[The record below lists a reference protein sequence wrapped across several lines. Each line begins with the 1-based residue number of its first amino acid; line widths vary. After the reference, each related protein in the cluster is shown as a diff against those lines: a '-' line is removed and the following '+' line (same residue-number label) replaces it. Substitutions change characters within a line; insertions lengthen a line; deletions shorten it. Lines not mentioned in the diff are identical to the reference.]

1 MALFKKTLKLLICM
15 SFICSYLQA
24 ETSQI
29 EVKKVNP
36 LHIFYLVQSKEL
48 SQAITLYRRYKEEL
62 GRHDF
67 ETLQRVAEMI
77 LEQGA
82 KSLESEEQLISL
94 LGLKIAGIETTKE
107 ILESG
112 IRSRHPEVQLATL
125 QLIGQLQDDRFESI
139 LNKAMSSG
147 FLYTRLE
154 AAYQLAIR
162 KTRNS
167 VGQVESLMHKLP
179 PEMRFFFPQ
188 FFALVG
194 SSDAILLL
202 KQLLDDPIQKTRIEA
217 ILHSAKAGY
226 EELLPNIRRKA
237 THLNP
242 AEQEACCF
250 ALGSLKDTHAL
261 SILQNLSLST
271 NDNVSLSANYS
282 LYLLGEESAKEKIF
296 SLAKEKNLFAI
307 ALLGK
312 IMGSEKILISLL
324 QENHLQIRF
333 NAMLSLLDLK
343 NESCLPYLKEFLVR
357 DSRDFGFQPQM
368 TIGNAFTAWKVVPSM
383 QQHMKHSFYDLI
395 GLSLY
400 VKEEILRK
408 SIELSPE
415 AFVDLASFLLS
426 TRQLELIPAISSL
439 LQQLQTPKAIALLEK
454 HAQRAKIPL
463 IRNYCNLALF
473 QLNKSIPSK
482 QLILEWIHSQQ
493 NTQIIQFRPL
503 LPRKSYFKDKTAFEL
518 TPEENS
524 QLLISCYQ
532 VISNQHTEESLDVL
546 LNSLQQGHQKNRP
559 LIAGLLIQT
568 LQ

>member
-1 MALFKKTLKLLICM
+1 MALFKKTLKLLFCL
-15 SFICSYLQA
+15 SFISFPLQA
-24 ETSQI
+24 EI
-29 EVKKVNP
+29 KKVNP

-48 SQAITLYRRYKEEL
+48 SQAITLYRQYKEEL

-67 ETLQRVAEMI
+67 ETLQRIAEMV

-82 KSLESEEQLISL
+82 KSSESEEQLISL
-94 LGLKIAGIETTKE
+94 FGLKIAGIQTTKT

-112 IRSRHPEVQLATL
+112 IKSQHPEVQLATL
-125 QLIGQLQDDRFESI
+125 QLIGQLQDDRFESL
-139 LNKAMSSG
+139 LNKAMSSS

-154 AAYQLAIR
+154 AAYQLAVR
-162 KTRNS
+162 KTRSS

-188 FFALVG
+188 IFALVG

-202 KQLLDDPIQKTRIEA
+202 KQLLEDPIQKTRLEA
-217 ILHSAKAGY
+217 ILHSAKSGY

-250 ALGSLKDTHAL
+250 ALGALKDTYGL
-261 SILQNLSLST
+261 STLRNLSLST
-271 NDNVSLSANYS
+271 NCNVKLAANYS
-282 LYLLGEESAKEKIF
+282 LYLLGEESAKEQIHH
-296 SLAKEKNLFAI
+296 LAEEKNIFAI

-312 IMGSEKILISLL
+312 LMGSEKILTSLL
-324 QENHLQIRF
+324 QEDHLQIRF

-343 NESCLPYLKEFLVR
+343 DERCLPCLKEFIVR

-368 TIGNAFTAWKVVPSM
+368 TNGTAFLAWKVVPSM

-395 GLSLY
+395 SLSLY
-400 VKEEILRK
+400 LKEEMLKK
-408 SIELSPE
+408 SIELPPD
-415 AFVDLASFLLS
+415 AFIELASFLFDAK
-426 TRQLELIPAISSL
+426 QVELIPTLTSL
-439 LQQLQTPKAIALLEK
+439 LQNLQTPKAIALLEK
-454 HAQRAKIPL
+454 HAHRAKTPL

-473 QLNKSIPSK
+473 QLNKNMSAK
-482 QLILEWIHSQQ
+482 QLILEWIYSQQ
-493 NTQIIQFRPL
+493 NTQLIQFRPF
-503 LPRKSYFKDKTAFEL
+503 LPRENYFKSKTAFEL

-532 VISNQHTEESLDVL
+532 VISNQHTEEGLDVL
-546 LNSLQQGHQKNRP
+546 LTSLQQGHQKNRP